1 MSSASSKENNKKAHV
16 SREEWERKGAVGDV
30 VREVDRSLGQSG
42 LELHYPHTK
51 RSMKSG
57 AGEELL
63 GLHRD
68 IGRRKVF
75 IIGIPK
81 WLFHKQLRG
90 GGLRTPYAP
99 GR

>member
-1 MSSASSKENNKKAHV
+1 MCLASSKENNKKANV

-42 LELHYPHTK
+42 LELRYQHTK

-68 IGRRKVF
+68 TGRRKVF
-75 IIGIPK
+75 AIGISK
-81 WLFHKQLRG
+81 
-90 GGLRTPYAP
+90 
-99 GR
+99 